1 MTIIQWNIDNNVLR
15 DLLTT
20 STLIDDHK
28 RLKIEYNNRPI
39 RDANSKNIFYAIL
52 WNLFVPFLCTT
63 AWSTMTESV
72 GNETIE
78 TYWCFSSRNW
88 HWPNVITWHD
98 LKKKGSV
105 GYVYATKKNK
115 PLMVNFKFAKLHCYQ
130 QIQSF
135 LVMPYFP
142 H

>member
-1 MTIIQWNIDNNVLR
+1 M
-15 DLLTT
+15 
-20 STLIDDHK
+20 K
-28 RLKIEYNNRPI
+28 P
-39 RDANSKNIFYAIL
+39 FCAI
-52 WNLFVPFLCTT
+52 PLCTT

-142 H
+142 HCKNFVILPLIKIFFCYTIGDFGYRGGSTVEIVERLQESYIWLMSVHCFLK